1 MLSFNQYQ
9 TEYDNTLFEEA
20 MNLLYEKLITFKG
33 GAKYGQIVF
42 LSGGAGCFDGD
53 TLVKTESGYMPI
65 KDITPNTMVY
75 TQNEETGETEL
86 KRVKDVI
93 EYSVNDQVDELL
105 ELTFENGETIVCTEN
120 HLFHIDGVWIKAKD
134 ISDLV
139 AKKTVSNRNVYDL
152 SVEGNHNYFITKSD
166 MLVHNSGKG
175 FAGEKFMENEKFRV
189 RDVDEWKKSLLKIA
203 EMKGKYPEIRGLN
216 LKVPEDVTTLHMF
229 VKKLGIKDNTLD
241 LLLSDLKKDRLPNI
255 MFDITGKEPAD
266 FEEVIPRLLEA
277 GYESDNIHVVW
288 ILSNWKIAFKANLS
302 RERVVR
308 RDIFLDTHRGAGANM
323 TRLIAQKRMPKGAN
337 GAFHV
342 VMNNRD
348 NTINFVPGE
357 TYKGRTIPI
366 RSVVT
371 KVDPKTGQTKEEPIV
386 NIKGFYYIT
395 PKREGKAW
403 FPEEKWKDELF
414 QQIAANI
421 PGGENSIAKT
431 LADMSDSG

>member
-53 TLVKTESGYMPI
+53 TLVKTESGYMTI

-175 FAGEKFMENEKFRV
+175 FASSTFMDSNLFKI
-189 RDVDEWKKSLLKIA
+189 RDVDSWKKSFIAIA
-203 EMKGKYPEIRGLN
+203 ELKNKYPEIRGLN
-216 LKVPEDVTTLHMF
+216 LREKKDVAAMHAF
-229 VKKLGIKDNTLD
+229 VKKMGIKNKTLD
-241 LLLSDLKKDRLPNI
+241 LLLTDVKADRLPNI
-255 MFDITGKEPAD
+255 MFDITGKEMAD
-266 FEEVIPRLLEA
+266 FDEVVPRLIEV
-277 GYESDNIHVVW
+277 GYASADLHLVW
-288 ILSNWKIAFKANLS
+288 ILANWKASFVANLRRS
-302 RERVVR
+302 RVVPA
-308 RDIFLDTHRGAGANM
+308 DIFLGTHRGAAQTM
-323 TRLIAQKRMPKGAN
+323 VRLLEQQKMPRGMN

-348 NTINFVPGE
+348 NTVYFEPGE
-357 TYKGRTIPI
+357 TYKGRTVPATDSKGKKI
-366 RSVVT
+366 
-371 KVDPKTGQTKEEPIV
+371 EIV
-386 NIKGFYYIT
+386 KSFYYIT
-395 PKREGKAW
+395 VKDAGKSFRPESAW
-403 FPEEKWKDELF
+403 KKELF
-414 QQIAANI
+414 DQIVANV
-421 PGGENSIAKT
+421 PGGESVLNQAVADLSESYNNS
-431 LADMSDSG
+431 